1 MRYVLAIYDSDHQ
14 AADGNF
20 WSHRHP
26 SLPPA
31 LLQALHDDHLT
42 KTFNAETLTQDD
54 LHQGVIGFGDWVCA
68 YQIVGGSTD
77 SRGRTG
83 HYRVLA
89 AFTARD
95 FDNTTTLTAMLANNT
110 LGDHLKTQAQNAL
123 PLALEQECRH
133 LDPIAD
139 PDNAPGFHY
148 SKTEQQPDNAY
159 GDAFHAAAVAAAL
172 TNKSFHL
179 HFQRRGDTAVTTA
192 RPVAFAKEHA
202 SIPDLTATA
211 QAADLTATAPAA
223 DLTAT
228 AQAADR
234 RPVRAGHLGVATI
247 VILCLAFAWLIW
259 QNLQF
264 ADLKRLVNARQAEDE
279 RPLAAVILVHGIG
292 AKQHLLN
299 VDFTAPAEIIRHV
312 GHLSMSGDNVVCTDV
327 ALDVN
332 PRFPCYTVSLT
343 GNGYAA
349 INDSAAELQAFVSE
363 ASRRSRARGV
373 ILCGYNVGAVIA
385 REYLTN
391 PSYESA
397 ARRQVTQL
405 ISIAAPHSGADL
417 AKLPAKIDFLKK
429 HPDLYAW
436 LEKQFPAVDFES
448 PLYQQ
453 LLPPQ
458 PGNYLWNLNQRQH
471 PDISYACIILNP
483 EIRTVNLIREAW
495 NAVVNPNDSQANS
508 WMATLGNIVGARLK
522 ASTDDAPDAGILFND
537 GDGVVSASSQDLS
550 QVAFFKSKKFS
561 GTIPTRVITDSDVS
575 SHRIIDYLEL
585 FILARHHPIP
595 PTATSP
601 GR

>member
-26 SLPPA
+26 SLPLT

-42 KTFNAETLTQDD
+42 KTFNAETLTQDE
-54 LHQGVIGFGDWVCA
+54 LHQGVIGGGNWICA
-68 YQIVGGSTD
+68 YQVIGGGTD

-83 HYRVLA
+83 RYKVLA
-89 AFTARD
+89 AFAAR
-95 FDNTTTLTAMLANNT
+95 NPANAAGLTAMLDNNT
-110 LGDHLKTQAQNAL
+110 LGVLGAELRTQAKDA
-123 PLALEQECRH
+123 PSIALEQECP
-133 LDPIAD
+133 DPEPIAA
-139 PDNAPGFHY
+139 PDDAPDFHY
-148 SKTEQQPDNAY
+148 NKAEQQPDNAS
-159 GDAFHAAAVAAAL
+159 GDAFHAAVAAAAA
-172 TNKSFHL
+172 TGKGFHL
-179 HFQRRGDTAVTTA
+179 HFQRQGDSAVTTA
-192 RPVAFAKEHA
+192 YPATFAKEHA
-202 SIPDLTATA
+202 TIPDLPPAA
-211 QAADLTATAPAA
+211 QAAG
-223 DLTAT
+223 
-228 AQAADR
+228 R
-234 RPVRAGHLGVATI
+234 RPVRAGHLGVAAA
-247 VILCLAFAWLIW
+247 VILCLAFAWLVW

-299 VDFTAPAEIIRHV
+299 VDFTAPAEIIHHV
-312 GHLSMSGDNVVCTDV
+312 GHLSMSGGNVVCTDA

-332 PRFPCYTVSLT
+332 PRFPCYTISLT
-343 GNGYAA
+343 GDGYAA
-349 INDSAAELQAFVSE
+349 IDDSAAELHAFVNE
-363 ASRRSRARGV
+363 ASRRSRARGI

-391 PSYESA
+391 PNYESA

-405 ISIAAPHSGADL
+405 ISIAAPHSGAEL

-495 NAVVNPNDSQANS
+495 DAVANPDDSQANS
-508 WMATLGNIVGARLK
+508 WMTTLGKIVGARLK
-522 ASTDDAPDAGILFND
+522 DSTNDAPDTGILFND
-537 GDGVVSASSQDLS
+537 GDGVVSAGSQDLNR
-550 QVAFFKSKKFS
+550 VAFFKSKNFS
-561 GTIPTRVITDSDVS
+561 GKIPTRVITDSDFS
-575 SHRIIDYLEL
+575 SRRIIDYLEL